1 MFKLESLNS
10 KSLTKIH
17 ASLVGKV
24 FYVFTAHFLL
34 PWQAVVLSFARQP
47 ITIFVFTASNIAF
60 TIFYL
65 YYCVGCIGRNI

>member
-34 PWQAVVLSFARQP
+34 PWQAVVLSFVRQA
-47 ITIFVFTASNIAF
+47 ITIFVFTAINIAF
-60 TIFYL
+60 TIFHL
-65 YYCVGCIGRNI
+65 FYCVGYVGRNM